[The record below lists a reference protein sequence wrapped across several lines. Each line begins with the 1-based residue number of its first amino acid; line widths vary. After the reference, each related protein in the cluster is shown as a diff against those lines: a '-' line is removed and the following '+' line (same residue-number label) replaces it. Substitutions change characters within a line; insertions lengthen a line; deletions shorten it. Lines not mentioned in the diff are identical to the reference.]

1 MFKLGVFMRY
11 WISSIALIVFVS
23 HSLQAKILETSSD
36 TLASDSVMVHS
47 DTLINLATSLV
58 GVPYRYGGITPE
70 EGFDCSGFVKY
81 VYSNFGYDIPRTT
94 VDIANYGEE
103 VHVDSCKKGDIIL
116 FSGRDKKKRPVG
128 HAGIVISDMNEP
140 LEFIHSATSRNRGVV
155 ITAYDALDYYKE
167 RFVKVIRVLTP

>member
-1 MFKLGVFMRY
+1 MFRLGVVVKY
-11 WISSIALIVFVS
+11 WISSIVLVVVVS
-23 HSLQAKILETSSD
+23 HSLQAKVVEAGSD
-36 TLASDSVMVHS
+36 TLVSDSVIVHS

-58 GVPYRYGGITPE
+58 GIPYRYGGITPE

-81 VYSNFGYDIPRTT
+81 VYSYFGYDIPRTT

-103 VHVDSCKKGDIIL
+103 IHVDSCQKGDIIL

-128 HAGIVISDMNEP
+128 HAGIVISEMHEP
-140 LEFIHSATSRNRGVV
+140 LQFIHSATSRNRGVV
-155 ITAYDALDYYKE
+155 ITAYDALDYYKY